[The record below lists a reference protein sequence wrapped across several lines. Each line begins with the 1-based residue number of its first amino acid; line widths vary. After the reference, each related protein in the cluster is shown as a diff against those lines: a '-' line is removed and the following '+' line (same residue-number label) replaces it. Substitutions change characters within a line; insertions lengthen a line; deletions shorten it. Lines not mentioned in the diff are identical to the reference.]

1 MEIIWRSTTEVA
13 GDDEDDDD
21 SKIAVIRV
29 NNSMPNILA
38 RSLSL
43 DRSLALIRMQR
54 SRERLRLRLRE
65 CASERAGERVL
76 VCSSLADS
84 RIIRRSLRF
93 HFICSRA
100 DNASGCVCLRLRL
113 RLRVRVWIAPCG
125 SFAIKTKLAPFA
137 IPLRDS
143 DLAVTFLIRKK
154 SPKNFRKHHSKTFS
168 DRQRWRTVA
177 CEVPQAK
184 PRIKQY

>member
-13 GDDEDDDD
+13 GNDDDD

-29 NNSMPNILA
+29 NNFMPNILA

-43 DRSLALIRMQR
+43 ARSLALIRMQR
-54 SRERLRLRLRE
+54 SRERLRLRER
-65 CASERAGERVL
+65 ASERAGERVL
-76 VCSSLADS
+76 ACSSLADS

-93 HFICSRA
+93 RFICSRA
-100 DNASGCVCLRLRL
+100 DNASGCVCLRLCLRLRL

-184 PRIKQY
+184 QRIKHY

>member
-1 MEIIWRSTTEVA
+1 
-13 GDDEDDDD
+13 
-21 SKIAVIRV
+21 
-29 NNSMPNILA
+29 MPNILA

-43 DRSLALIRMQR
+43 ARSLALIRMQR
-54 SRERLRLRLRE
+54 SRERLRLRRRE
-65 CASERAGERVL
+65 RASERAGERVL

-93 HFICSRA
+93 RFICSRA

-113 RLRVRVWIAPCG
+113 CLRFRLRLRVRVWIPPCG

-184 PRIKQY
+184 QRIKQY